1 MSIYNNNTMS
11 ENNDNVLCQTDI
23 NDNNDIKKMFN
34 IIDKDIYKFIKK
46 NSKINLLN
54 KCDAIHS
61 NNGIDK
67 NLIINRIN
75 IIKNNRK
82 ILKKLLK
89 IPIIEQRT
97 KEWHDARDSRLTAS
111 DLYDAIKKNNN
122 SDKIAKKKAKILV
135 DNINYN
141 AVPALKWG
149 TMFEPMAT
157 RCYSQINNNIK
168 VYDFGLILDN
178 SNPHFGASPDGI
190 NELGIM
196 IEIKC
201 PYSRKIVDGYIP
213 EKYKM
218 QIQGQLAVC
227 NLTECDYI
235 ECEFACIENEEYMT
249 KCKDITTNHGVIAE
263 YQISGSYKYLYSDE
277 YLNAEEAYNNICK
290 KIIDYNSANTLDNTS
305 KFNKLI
311 FWELKIINIQRES
324 FNKDEWEKIIP
335 KINEFWKSVENFKLM
350 PIEDNIKKFT
360 FIDDDSD

>member
-23 NDNNDIKKMFN
+23 NDNNDINDIKKMFN

-97 KEWHDARDSRLTAS
+97 KEWHEARDSRLTAS

-235 ECEFACIENEEYMT
+235 ECYFKEFQNELDFLEDEEVFY
-249 KCKDITTNHGVIAE
+249 KGVVIKN
-263 YQISGSYKYLYSDE
+263 Q
-277 YLNAEEAYNNICK
+277 
-290 KIIDYNSANTLDNTS
+290 
-305 KFNKLI
+305 
-311 FWELKIINIQRES
+311 
-324 FNKDEWEKIIP
+324 
-335 KINEFWKSVENFKLM
+335 
-350 PIEDNIKKFT
+350 IKK
-360 FIDDDSD
+360 